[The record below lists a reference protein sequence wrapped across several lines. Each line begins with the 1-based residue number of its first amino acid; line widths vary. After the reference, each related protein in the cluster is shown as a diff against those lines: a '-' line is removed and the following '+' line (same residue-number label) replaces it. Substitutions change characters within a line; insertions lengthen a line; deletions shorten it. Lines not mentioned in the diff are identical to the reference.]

1 MGVILDVLVF
11 LGKVVAQNLSSVKDF
26 LLALGGIVS
35 VLVSIVSLRYQRKI
49 MENNVRDRERPVV
62 IETVRYFL
70 SPSIKWFGE
79 QIKSGSFNEFN
90 PEKFAKDILN
100 YVRGHAPPPNEYP
113 TRLLSVL
120 SWYKE
125 VVNNFRIILEKYK
138 KKDMWEHLFSKYNEC
153 VKKRPSDA
161 QETAESIVKLLE
173 DIKRRLRKDYN
184 LLTSE
189 MAPAVDFSSPS
200 NILT

>member
-1 MGVILDVLVF
+1 MGAILEDLAS
-11 LGKVVAQNLSSVKDF
+11 LGMVVAQNLGLVKDV
-26 LLALGGIVS
+26 LLVIVS
-35 VLVSIVSLRYQRKI
+35 TVSLYYQRKI
-49 MENNVRDRERPVV
+49 NVRDRERPVI

-70 SPSIKWFGE
+70 SPSIKWFEE
-79 QIKSGSFNEFN
+79 QIKSKSFNKFE

-120 SWYKE
+120 SWYRE
-125 VVNNFRIILEKYK
+125 VINNFRIILEKYK